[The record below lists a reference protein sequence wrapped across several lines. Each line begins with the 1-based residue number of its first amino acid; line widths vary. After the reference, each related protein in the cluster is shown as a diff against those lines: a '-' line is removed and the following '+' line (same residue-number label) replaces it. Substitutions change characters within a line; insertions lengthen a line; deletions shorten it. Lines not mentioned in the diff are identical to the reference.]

1 MCDGGCSDPN
11 NFAPIPILIAVPIVL
26 YVVYLLAV
34 KVCAAEGY
42 RHSNLS
48 CVWCTL
54 LLIVSH
60 SPTGTDIVYLRMRQ
74 HVSLLASLLAAPALL
89 CMVAVLHVI
98 GGPEHE
104 PTQAKPRARRG
115 RAHSQG
121 ARVGRKVVAC
131 IWLTLLSPGTACY

>member
-1 MCDGGCSDPN
+1 MLSAGSISPVKCSAFSRCVCDGGCSDPN

-54 LLIVSH
+54 CAAACVGMCCCERRCV
-60 SPTGTDIVYLRMRQ
+60 P
-74 HVSLLASLLAAPALL
+74 LLA
-89 CMVAVLHVI
+89 
-98 GGPEHE
+98 
-104 PTQAKPRARRG
+104 
-115 RAHSQG
+115 
-121 ARVGRKVVAC
+121 
-131 IWLTLLSPGTACY
+131 